1 MNEILLEYENKK
13 KKKNSIQVERT
24 KKSKNETKQSL
35 NEII

>member
-24 KKSKNETKQSL
+24 KKSKNEKKQSL